1 MIVLNPQLANA
12 SDLNA
17 WADRLEAQSVFP
29 RLIRNLLLASGVV
42 RGYQLVVR
50 PLLPP
55 ACRFEPSCSEY
66 ARQAL
71 LARGLVRGL
80 GLTIWRLCRCHP
92 WHRGGYDPPPA
103 RRPTGAS

>member
-1 MIVLNPQLANA
+1 MRAARMA
-12 SDLNA
+12 SDL
-17 WADRLEAQSVFP
+17 
-29 RLIRNLLLASGVV
+29 V

-80 GLTIWRLCRCHP
+80 ALTLGRLCRCHP

-103 RRPTGAS
+103 RRPTGAG